1 MRQDQNVV
9 SPHAATSLFRLTQPG
24 IPGGD
29 YAPMPA
35 FATRSRVFH
44 VHADFRRDGAWSGA
58 RDLVEAAF
66 LDLETRGESALIAK
80 HNYELNRVLP
90 THRHRI
96 PLKHACLTDTAEG
109 TERTRNYP
117 LDRAYRL
124 VHGLIGLII
133 AWKQMIA
140 PEQSWLVAVEGY
152 ADAQHLGRRFF
163 AELARRGALGGV
175 IVLVDTA
182 VQSEVPAFP
191 ALRIE
196 FNDSGLSLDTL
207 GLSPLPAHQPDEAGL
222 AAIHEALRTHRI
234 SNWEDHYPTLLAHY
248 RRKGEILEAAR
259 VALRAL
265 CINNH
270 YGYYHESA
278 SFIDSVLPYFEE
290 LIGDDQIN
298 RWDYVGNFFTG
309 LATTGREEQALRIV
323 LERAE
328 PHITL
333 DEYRAKMHY
342 LLSMTY
348 LRYLKIPDM
357 ARAEQH
363 ILAAMDAIE
372 AAKGEAKREDYVF
385 LKVFIGNGLAFLR
398 VRQGQHD
405 EALRL
410 CQSGYEL
417 LTYELGEEQHML
429 HRSVLQYNTA
439 QVYALLGR
447 GEDAMAYYHKAI
459 EMDPHYSEY
468 YNEIGNILQR
478 DQRFEEAARMYDLAI
493 EYSAPYPEVHF
504 NKGVCLLNLGS
515 ADDAIACFDTSL
527 ELNPLQPD
535 VYALR
540 AELREEAGDRGG
552 ALADYDATIALSPDA
567 VAPRVNRAVLH
578 FESGRYDLALADM
591 DRVIALE
598 PAVAEHYLNRAE
610 IHKATAQ
617 RELYQRD
624 LDAAE
629 ACEPSSA

>member
-1 MRQDQNVV
+1 MRPDQDAV
-9 SPHAATSLFRLTQPG
+9 SPHRAARLFRLTQPEM
-24 IPGGD
+24 PGVT
-29 YAPMPA
+29 YAPMPVSA
-35 FATRSRVFH
+35 MRSRAFH
-44 VHADFRRDGAWSGA
+44 VHADFARDGAWSGA

-66 LDLETRGESALIAK
+66 LDLEARGESVLIET

-90 THRHRI
+90 THRQRI
-96 PLKHACLTDTAEG
+96 PLKYACLTDIAEG

-124 VHGLIGLII
+124 VHGLVGFII
-133 AWKQMIA
+133 AWKKMIA
-140 PEQSWLVAVEGY
+140 PDQPWSVVVEGFD
-152 ADAQHLGRRFF
+152 AAQHLGRRFF
-163 AELARRGALGGV
+163 AELARRGAPGIV
-175 IVLVDTA
+175 VLVDA
-182 VQSEVPAFP
+182 A
-191 ALRIE
+191 ALPDALVYSAMRLGYD
-196 FNDSGLSLDTL
+196 DSGLTLDTL
-207 GLSPLPAHQPDEAGL
+207 GLSPLPPLQPDEARL
-222 AAIHEALRTHRI
+222 AAIHGALRSNRI

-248 RRKGEILEAAR
+248 RRTGDDLEAAR

-270 YGYYHESA
+270 YGYYHESS
-278 SFIDSVLPYFEE
+278 SFIDSVLPHFDA
-290 LIGDDQIN
+290 LIGSDQIN
-298 RWDYVGNFFTG
+298 RWDYIGNFYTG
-309 LATTGREEQALRIV
+309 LATTGRAEEALQVV

-333 DEYRAKMHY
+333 SEYRAKMHY

-348 LRYLKIPDM
+348 LRYLKTPDM
-357 ARAEQH
+357 ARAEHH
-363 ILAAMDAIE
+363 ILAAIDAIE
-372 AAKGEAKREDYVF
+372 EAKDEARREDYVF

-398 VRQGQHD
+398 VRQGRHD
-405 EALRL
+405 EALAL

-417 LTYELGEEQHML
+417 LTHELGEEQHML

-478 DQRFEEAARMYDLAI
+478 DERFGEAARMYDLAI

-504 NKGVCLLNLGS
+504 NKGMCALNLGMT
-515 ADDAIACFDTSL
+515 DEAIACFDASL

-535 VYALR
+535 VSALR
-540 AELREEAGDRGG
+540 AELREEAGDRDG
-552 ALADYDATIALSPDA
+552 ALTDYDITVALSPDA

-578 FESGRYDLALADM
+578 FDSGRCDLALVDM

-598 PAVAEHYLNRAE
+598 PAEAAHYLNRAE
-610 IHKATAQ
+610 IHKAMGQ

-624 LDAAE
+624 LAAAE
-629 ACEPSSA
+629 ACETPA

>member
-1 MRQDQNVV
+1 MRPNQDAA
-9 SPHAATSLFRLTQPG
+9 SPRRAEKLFRLSQPEM
-24 IPGGD
+24 PGGVN
-29 YAPMPA
+29 AGAQLSEM
-35 FATRSRVFH
+35 RSRVFH
-44 VHADFRRDGAWSGA
+44 VHADFSRDGAWSGA
-58 RDLVEAAF
+58 RGLVEAAF
-66 LDLETRGESALIAK
+66 LDLEARGESALIGK

-96 PLKHACLTDTAEG
+96 PLKYACLTDTAEG

-124 VHGLIGLII
+124 VHGLVGFII
-133 AWKQMIA
+133 EWKTMIA
-140 PEQSWLVAVEGY
+140 SDQPWSVIVEGFD
-152 ADAQHLGRRFF
+152 AAQHLGRRFF
-163 AELARRGALGGV
+163 AELARRGAPG
-175 IVLVDTA
+175 ISVLVDAAAQPETLA
-182 VQSEVPAFP
+182 HSAMR
-191 ALRIE
+191 LGYD
-196 FNDSGLSLDTL
+196 DSGLTFDAL
-207 GLSPLPAHQPDEAGL
+207 GLSPLPPPQPDEARL
-222 AAIHEALRTHRI
+222 AAIHDALRSNRI

-248 RRKGEILEAAR
+248 RRTGDTLEAAR

-270 YGYYHESA
+270 YGYYHESS
-278 SFIDSVLPYFEE
+278 SFIDSVLPHFDA
-290 LIGDDQIN
+290 LMGDDQVN
-298 RWDYVGNFFTG
+298 RWDYIGNFYTG
-309 LATTGREEQALRIV
+309 LVTTGHEEAALRIV

-333 DEYRAKMHY
+333 SEYRAKMHY

-348 LRYLKIPDM
+348 LRYLKTPDM
-357 ARAEQH
+357 ARAEHH
-363 ILAAMDAIE
+363 ILAAIDAIE
-372 AAKGEAKREDYVF
+372 AAKEEARREDYVF

-398 VRQGQHD
+398 VRQGRHD
-405 EALRL
+405 EALAL

-417 LTYELGEEQHML
+417 LTHELGEEQHML

-439 QVYALLGR
+439 QVYAMLGR

-504 NKGVCLLNLGS
+504 NKGICALNLGMS
-515 ADDAIACFDTSL
+515 DDAVACFDMSL

-540 AELREEAGDRGG
+540 AELREEAGDRDG
-552 ALADYDATIALSPDA
+552 ALADYDATIALYPDA

-578 FESGRYDLALADM
+578 FDSGRYDLALADM

-598 PAVAEHYLNRAE
+598 PAEAAHYLNRAE

-617 RELYQRD
+617 RELYQHD
-624 LDAAE
+624 LAAAE
-629 ACEPSSA
+629 ACDTPA